1 MNVMNNFRNIIILM
15 AMLAFA
21 GFGCQDENFD
31 APPHE
36 RPVYSGDAN
45 ISIKEFKAKHNEL
58 LKKLTDND
66 IIQGVITAND
76 ESGNLYKQIF
86 IEDETGGLMVAID
99 RNNIYNDYKVG
110 QKIYIETGGLYMGKY
125 GSLPQL
131 GYQYSRDNDDNF
143 AIGQMT
149 WEQVKTHIFKDDYPN
164 PEGLSPKVIDYNDFT
179 ADNFSRLVKLEG
191 VLFDDAGQ
199 IFAYPPAEGGVQTLN
214 RIIRFADDQSK
225 TVTGRMSSAADF
237 AADTIPAGVGSVT
250 GILTVFNNT
259 VQFLLRDTDDLDFEP
274 NPDGWGLQ
282 NSPWSVSFALGNMDT
297 GKNGWVKGYI
307 VGAVQPGINNDNPIN
322 SNDDLAFEGPFMNNT
337 IVIAQSPGETNWEK
351 CVVVNLPSGSTMREV
366 LNLSDNPGNIGKE
379 VTVKGGLETTLG
391 AGGIK
396 IANGTSSE
404 FMFGGAGQEILNAS
418 FQSTLEP
425 FTQYS
430 VSGTQKWGIDPYGYA
445 KITGFENPDRFA
457 NEDWL
462 ISPALD
468 LSDYETAH
476 ITFDHITRYGSNEL
490 DHTLW
495 ISSNYNGGDP
505 GMATWTQ
512 ITIAN
517 YSSGNSWDDWT
528 NSGKLNI
535 PSEFTGAGNIH
546 FALKYIST
554 TSRAGT
560 WEVKNMIVVSGP
572 GDEGGTVE
580 PPPPAT
586 GDGTK
591 ENPYNYQAA
600 IENQGAT
607 GSFWTKAYIVGAVD
621 DGRGSGKSISTEAR
635 FTGPFTVSSNILVAA
650 SPSETNY
657 TNCIPVQLPIGAVRE
672 ALNLVDN
679 PGNLGK
685 EVNLYGTLETYF
697 SVPGIKGVSDFEID
711 GGTVEPPDLG
721 TGDGTQG
728 NPYNYLAAIENQGAT
743 GSFWTKAYI
752 VGAVDDGSGSG
763 ISISTESRFTTPF
776 TVSSNILIAASPSET
791 NYANCIPVQL
801 PLGTVRDA
809 LNLVTNPDNL
819 GKEVNLYGTLEAYF
833 GVPGIKEV
841 SDFEIESG
849 TVEPPPPD
857 GNQIFLE
864 TFGTGEYV
872 YPNRPKIADF
882 TDFDNPGITY
892 SDASGTA
899 DIRTTT
905 SLSAHVWLPANLDS
919 DLTMDGIDISASQ
932 DVQLQ
937 FDMSTNG
944 SATAD
949 KLIVKINGVEQTVPA
964 TPLTANVFST
974 IVIEAVITA
983 TSPLKIEF
991 ISVAANNTV
1000 GFRLDNI
1007 KLTGNPK

>member
-1 MNVMNNFRNIIILM
+1 MNNFRNIIILM

-58 LKKLTDND
+58 LKKLTGND

-110 QKIYIETGGLYMGKY
+110 QKIFIETGGLYMGKY
-125 GSLPQL
+125 GGLPQL
-131 GYQYSRDNDDNF
+131 GYQYSRDNDNNF
-143 AIGQMT
+143 TIGQMT
-149 WEQVKTHIFKDDYPN
+149 WEQVKLHIFKDDYPK
-164 PEGLSPKVIDYNDFT
+164 PEELSPKVIDYNAFS
-179 ADNFSRLVKLEG
+179 ADNYSRLVKLEG
-191 VLFDDAGQ
+191 VLFDDAGD
-199 IFAYPPAEGGVQTLN
+199 IFAYPPPEGGVQTLN

-225 TVTGRMSSAADF
+225 TVTGRMSSAAQF
-237 AADTIPAGVGSVT
+237 AADTIPAGVGSIT

-259 VQFLLRDTDDLDFEP
+259 VQFLLRDTADLHFEP

-282 NSPWSVSFALGNMDT
+282 NSPWSVSFALENMDT
-297 GKNGWVKGYI
+297 EKNGWVKGYI
-307 VGAVQPGINNDNPIN
+307 VGAVIPGINNDNPI
-322 SNDDLAFEGPFMNNT
+322 SSDDDLAFEAPFLNNT
-337 IVIAQSPGETNWEK
+337 IVIAQTPGETNWEK
-351 CVVVNLPSGSTMREV
+351 CVVVNLPSGSPMRAL
-366 LNLSDNPGNIGKE
+366 LNLADNAGNIGKE
-379 VTVKGGLETTLG
+379 VSVKGSLETMLG
-391 AGGIK
+391 AGGIR
-396 IANGTSSE
+396 IANGSSSE
-404 FMFGGAGQEILNAS
+404 FMFGGAGEEILNAPL
-418 FQSTLEP
+418 QTTLDP
-425 FTQYS
+425 FMQYS
-430 VSGTQKWGIDPYGYA
+430 VTGTQTWGIDRYGYA
-445 KITGFENPDRFA
+445 KMTGFENPNRFE

-468 LSDYETAH
+468 LSEYEAAH
-476 ITFDHITRYGSNEL
+476 ITFDHITRYGNNQQ

-505 GMATWTQ
+505 HAAAWTQ
-512 ITIAN
+512 IAIAH
-517 YSSGNSWDDWT
+517 YSSGDSWDDWT

-535 PSEFTGAGNIH
+535 PSEFTGTGNIR
-546 FALKYIST
+546 FALKYVST

-560 WEVKNMIVVSGP
+560 WEVKNMLVVSGP

-580 PPPPAT
+580 PPDPGT
-586 GDGTK
+586 GDGSK
-591 ENPYNYQAA
+591 ENPYNIQAA
-600 IENQGAT
+600 INNQGAT

-621 DGRGSGKSISTEAR
+621 DGNGSGKSISTESR
-635 FTGPFTVSSNILVAA
+635 FTAPFTVQSNILIAA
-650 SPSETNY
+650 SASETNH
-657 TNCIPVQLPIGAVRE
+657 TNCIPVQLPPGPVRE
-672 ALNLVDN
+672 ALNLVAN

-697 SVPGIKGVSDFEID
+697 GVSGIK
-711 GGTVEPPDLG
+711 
-721 TGDGTQG
+721 
-728 NPYNYLAAIENQGAT
+728 A
-743 GSFWTKAYI
+743 
-752 VGAVDDGSGSG
+752 
-763 ISISTESRFTTPF
+763 
-776 TVSSNILIAASPSET
+776 
-791 NYANCIPVQL
+791 
-801 PLGTVRDA
+801 
-809 LNLVTNPDNL
+809 
-819 GKEVNLYGTLEAYF
+819 
-833 GVPGIKEV
+833 V
-841 SDFEIESG
+841 SDFEIEGG

-857 GNQIFLE
+857 GSQIFLE
-864 TFGTGEYV
+864 TFGNGTYE

-882 TDFDNPGITY
+882 DDFDNPDLAW
-892 SDASGTA
+892 SDPTGNA
-899 DIRTTT
+899 DVRNTN
-905 SLSAHVWLPANLDS
+905 SMNAHVWFPANKES
-919 DLTMDGIDISASQ
+919 GLTVEGIDISQSQ

-944 SATAD
+944 TATAD

-964 TPLTANVFST
+964 TALTANVFST

-991 ISVAANNTV
+991 ISIAANNTV